1 MKLLAALLK
10 GVSVLLF
17 LSGEPDLFIVTL
29 PLVITISVLASAGKG
44 GIFHS
49 GDSFGYSDQLFQQQ
63 MQENMHREN
72 NDRFMRDMMNES
84 MNESLK
90 SVTPWEHGG
99 YDMNQ
104 GNSFNDHSFFN

>member
-1 MKLLAALLK
+1 MKLLASLLK
-10 GVSVLLF
+10 GCAVLLLF
-17 LSGEPDLFIVTL
+17 SGNLNLFMITL
-29 PLVITISVLASAGKG
+29 PVIIIISVLASAGND

-49 GDSFGYSDQLFQQQ
+49 GDSMGYGDRLFQQQ
-63 MQENMHREN
+63 MQEDMHREN
-72 NDRFMRDMMNES
+72 NDRFMSDMMNES
-84 MNESLK
+84 QK